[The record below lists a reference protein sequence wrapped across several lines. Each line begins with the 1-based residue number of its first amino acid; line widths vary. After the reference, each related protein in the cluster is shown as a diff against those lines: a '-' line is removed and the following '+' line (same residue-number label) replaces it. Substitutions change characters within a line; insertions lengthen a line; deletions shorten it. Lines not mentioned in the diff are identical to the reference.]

1 MNKHKVYTGAELDEG
16 TIHLWHVNLS
26 NISIASLDILSKQ
39 EKQRAAGYRFA
50 RHRNAFIASRIATRS
65 VLSNYLQ
72 CAAKDIC
79 FRYGQYGKP
88 GIKSPPTPLTFNL
101 SHSDGRMLIAIGTRF
116 AVGVDLETL
125 SKGRSFAEAIN
136 ENLNPCEQAGVANV
150 AEQLKDRL
158 LLQYWTQKEAFV
170 KALGVG
176 LSLPPRDVDVRFE
189 DAHRTSIRAMVHGER
204 VLLQGRCLDCG
215 PSHVGSLVGPVHAM
229 LRHYR
234 LGW

>member
-1 MNKHKVYTGAELDEG
+1 MHAGPELDEG

-26 NISIASLDILSKQ
+26 NIPIARLDSLNEQ
-39 EKQRAAGYRFA
+39 ELLRAAGYRFA
-50 RHRNAFIASRIATRS
+50 HHRNAFIASRIATRS
-65 VLSNYLQ
+65 VLSNYLH

-79 FRYGQYGKP
+79 FRYGQHGKP
-88 GIKSPPTPLTFNL
+88 IIESPPTALTFNL
-101 SHSDGRMLIAIGTRF
+101 SHSDSRMLIAIGTRF
-116 AVGVDLETL
+116 ALGVDLETL
-125 SKGRSFAEAIN
+125 STGRSFAEAIN
-136 ENLNPCEQAGVANV
+136 HNLNPCEQASIAN
-150 AEQLKDRL
+150 APNHLKDRL

-189 DAHRTSIRAMVHGER
+189 GTHRTSIRAMVHGGR

-215 PSHVGSLVGPVHAM
+215 PSHVGSLVGPVHAV
-229 LRHYR
+229 LSHYR